1 MKIKNNIHLPLF
13 HRKYLKHWRNFLIP
27 LWIMRILEVAW
38 ETMNGARNG
47 TRTRDPELGKYAYLI

>member
-27 LWIMRILEVAW
+27 LWIMRILKL
-38 ETMNGARNG
+38 R
-47 TRTRDPELGKYAYLI
+47 